1 MVNRITRIRVE
12 THEVLMRRPCG
23 ALIQSWCEQ
32 CGDRAGMLRV
42 EEVALAGIG
51 IDAIC
56 QKANLNQLHLV
67 ETSGG
72 AVFMCLNS
80 LLKAY

>member
-1 MVNRITRIRVE
+1 MADKVTRIRVE
-12 THEVLMRRPCG
+12 THEVLMMRPGG
-23 ALIQSWCEQ
+23 ALIQRWCEQ
-32 CGDRAGMLRV
+32 CGNRAGMLRV

-51 IDAIC
+51 IETIC
-56 QKANLNQLHLV
+56 QKVSLKQLHLV

-80 LLKAY
+80 LLKEN